1 MTITYFAY
9 AANLYIPAMQARCPG
24 AEVLGTATLTDYRL
38 LVMREGW
45 LSIDPMKGDSVAGLL
60 WMLQEDH
67 LAALDAYE
75 DVANG
80 LYERAH
86 LVVESAQG
94 VTAEALVY
102 IGSNAGPGVLRGEYA
117 RRVAHAARS
126 ALDDASAEKILA
138 LTHS

>member
-1 MTITYFAY
+1 VTITYFAY

-102 IGSNAGPGVLRGEYA
+102 IGSNAGPGTLHHEYGESVARAAHDVLGEEA
-117 RRVAHAARS
+117 AHRIRT
-126 ALDDASAEKILA
+126 LQAS
-138 LTHS
+138 